1 MVYRSSRIWSIHVSD
16 YGQSKSQ
23 IWVNRI
29 PDFPEAL
36 NMTMREVLVSM
47 GAARIRTPRSFG
59 HHLFSIADFE
69 AFSTIETTDFEA
81 QSSLL

>member
-1 MVYRSSRIWSIHVSD
+1 MVYRSSRIWRIKVSD

-59 HHLFSIADFE
+59 HHLLRSQILRV
-69 AFSTIETTDFEA
+69 SHSETND
-81 QSSLL
+81 SK

>member
-1 MVYRSSRIWSIHVSD
+1 
-16 YGQSKSQ
+16 
-23 IWVNRI
+23 
-29 PDFPEAL
+29 
-36 NMTMREVLVSM
+36 MTMREFLVSM